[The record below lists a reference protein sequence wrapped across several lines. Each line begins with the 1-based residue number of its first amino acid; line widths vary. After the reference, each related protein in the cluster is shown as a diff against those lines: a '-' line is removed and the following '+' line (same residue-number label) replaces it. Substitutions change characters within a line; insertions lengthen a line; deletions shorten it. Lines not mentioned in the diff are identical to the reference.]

1 MCTRKLLVH
10 FFILDGEKSM
20 YRKISQIITHKFVTL
35 GIISED
41 DYEIYKYGFELLI
54 ALLSTTFAIVLIS
67 LFINKFVETILY
79 LVGFFSVRVICG
91 GYHAKHHYSC
101 FITTISSYL
110 LFLLLNICF
119 SSEPYLSL
127 TTGVMSILSS
137 FFIIAFAPVE
147 HLDNPMTE
155 YRKSRNRSFSLL
167 LTFFIC
173 FICFISLVL
182 ENTSPYIF
190 NYSTGIFLAALAIL
204 AAKMEAMIIKR
215 KEDRL

>member
-1 MCTRKLLVH
+1 
-10 FFILDGEKSM
+10 M
-20 YRKISQIITHKFVTL
+20 YKKISQIITHKFVTL

-54 ALLSTTFAIVLIS
+54 ALLSTTSAIILVSI
-67 LFINKFVETILY
+67 FINKFVETILY
-79 LVGFFSVRVICG
+79 LVGFFSVRAICG

-119 SSEPYLSL
+119 FSKPYLSF
-127 TTGVMSILSS
+127 TTEVMTIISSIS
-137 FFIIAFAPVE
+137 IIAFAPVE
-147 HLDNPMTE
+147 HPDNPMTD

-167 LTFFIC
+167 LTFVIC
-173 FICFISLVL
+173 IIYFLSLAL
-182 ENTSPYIF
+182 ENTLPYVF
-190 NYSTGIFLAALAIL
+190 NYATGIFLAALAIL

-215 KEDRL
+215 KEERP